1 MPIISLNKNFHLKDL
16 IKKEIF
22 EYDLFLYNNEES
34 SIINNELLASPRID
48 NLSCTYAG
56 LNAFL
61 KEKGISRNKTTNTQT
76 KEWNIKKHQKDIKK
90 TSKTIEKVIE
100 KEAEKEAQQIVDIK
114 SIANDLA
121 LNIIKA
127 NSQLETYLVK
137 NKKKTKKVKYDYK
150 ANKPSE
156 EEIIENEEIETM
168 RGIIDRQGLKML
180 ASALKD
186 LNEII
191 GNDKEANKETL
202 DKLDEV
208 LKGLGGVV

>member
-1 MPIISLNKNFHLKDL
+1 MAKYDWKQLEKEYISGNYK
-16 IKKEIF
+16 
-22 EYDLFLYNNEES
+22 
-34 SIINNELLASPRID
+34 SI
-48 NLSCTYAG
+48 
-56 LNAFL
+56 NAFL

-137 NKKKTKKVKYDYK
+137 NKKKTKK
-150 ANKPSE
+150 
-156 EEIIENEEIETM
+156 
-168 RGIIDRQGLKML
+168 
-180 ASALKD
+180 
-186 LNEII
+186 
-191 GNDKEANKETL
+191 
-202 DKLDEV
+202 
-208 LKGLGGVV
+208 

>member
-1 MPIISLNKNFHLKDL
+1 MAKYDWKQLEKEYISGNYK
-16 IKKEIF
+16 
-22 EYDLFLYNNEES
+22 
-34 SIINNELLASPRID
+34 SI
-48 NLSCTYAG
+48 
-56 LNAFL
+56 NAFL

-168 RGIIDRQGLKML
+168 KGIIDRQGLKMH